1 MAMADLTHVFMVE
14 SSWVAA
20 VECIVW
26 LKLVEML
33 PWEILEEKE
42 TPKKKKKKAIL
53 ALNWILRQNSCL
65 SYKKKKRFHT
75 SKLYLVVFSSF
86 FLYF

>member
-20 VECIVW
+20 VECVVW

-33 PWEILEEKE
+33 PWENIGGKGN
-42 TPKKKKKKAIL
+42 PKKIKIRAFWL
-53 ALNWILRQNSCL
+53 
-65 SYKKKKRFHT
+65 
-75 SKLYLVVFSSF
+75 
-86 FLYF
+86 

>member
-42 TPKKKKKKAIL
+42 TQKIL

>member
-1 MAMADLTHVFMVE
+1 MVE
-14 SSWVAA
+14 VGSDASLGN
-20 VECIVW
+20 IGG
-26 LKLVEML
+26 KGN
-33 PWEILEEKE
+33 PK
-42 TPKKKKKKAIL
+42 KKKKKKAIL